1 MILVKDL
8 YKVYGKGEN
17 RVEALRGVD
26 LSVRDGEFL
35 AILGPSGSG
44 KTTLLNCLS
53 GVDSPTRGEIYFN
66 GVAFHS
72 LSEEEKTKFRAK
84 HMGFIFQFFN
94 LVPVLTVIENVELPL
109 KILGVNHRESK
120 ERAFE
125 MIKRVGLSDK
135 AYRFPSQLSGGEQQR
150 VAIARAL
157 VHEPDI
163 VWADEPTGN
172 LDSETGSMIIELLD
186 RMRIEHRTTLVVVT
200 HDERIAKKADRV
212 LIMRDG
218 KFVN

>member
-135 AYRFPSQLSGGEQQR
+135 ANRFPSQLSGGEQQR